1 MEKRH
6 FEGRGTGELVD
17 ELMARGLD
25 PFGLELVN
33 EIAARKDAV
42 PFIRRQLQYHSEDGW
57 TAIHAIHL
65 LGMIRTRESFDAL
78 CFALINRQEALSD
91 WLTESMP
98 GLLAGFGPECLPD
111 LERIFALEFL
121 DEYVRSVA
129 SGAISAIGWRHP
141 EARER
146 AVSFL
151 KGVIEKEK
159 NSYLVADAICE
170 LCDMREAGP
179 AIQLIGKAFD
189 DGRVDEDVIGRENA
203 LEEAMGEDPR
213 ITPDDTFER
222 CEGYFT
228 QKNFDYLRG
237 TNAGQEKGRQEVAK
251 NALCPCGSGKR
262 YKKCCMGKDSGSTEG

>member
-1 MEKRH
+1 MEKRD
-6 FEGRGTGELVD
+6 FEGRGTGELVAD
-17 ELMARGLD
+17 FMERGLD
-25 PFGLELVN
+25 PFSLELVN

-42 PFIRRQLQYHSEDGW
+42 EFIRHQLQYPGEDGW

-65 LGMIRTRESFDAL
+65 LGMIKTRESFDAL
-78 CFALINRQEALSD
+78 TYALINRQEALSD

-121 DEYVRSVA
+121 DQYVRSVV

-141 EARER
+141 EARAR

-151 KGVIEKEK
+151 KGVIEKERDP
-159 NSYLVADAICE
+159 YLVADAICE
-170 LCDMREAGP
+170 LCNMREAGS
-179 AIQLIGKAFD
+179 AVELIEKAFN
-189 DGRVDEDVIGRENA
+189 DGRVDEDVIGREDA
-203 LEEAMGEDPR
+203 LEEAKSGKSR
-213 ITPDDTFER
+213 ITPEDAFER

-228 QKNFDYLRG
+228 QKNFDYLRKA
-237 TNAGQEKGRQEVAK
+237 NAEQEKGRQEVAK

-262 YKKCCMGKDSGSTEG
+262 YKKCCMGKD